1 MIKLDKFQDFLRSN
15 IAVVETLA
23 YTFCF
28 VIITMSMF
36 RSAVTYIRE
45 YNNLEKAYIDT
56 RLDLS
61 ETIATSLT
69 FILGAQMFKLFYV
82 SSYKQLVIVIS
93 LVIVKMLVS
102 YYLEKEIQASNH
114 FQKK

>member
-1 MIKLDKFQDFLRSN
+1 MNKLDKFQDFLKTN
-15 IAVVETLA
+15 IAIVETLA

-36 RSAVTYIRE
+36 RSMMIYVKDF
-45 YNNLEKAYIDT
+45 NDLEKAYLAT

-82 SSYKQLVIVIS
+82 SSIKQLVIVIS

-102 YYLEKEIQASNH
+102 YYLEKEIRDSE
-114 FQKK
+114 KKV